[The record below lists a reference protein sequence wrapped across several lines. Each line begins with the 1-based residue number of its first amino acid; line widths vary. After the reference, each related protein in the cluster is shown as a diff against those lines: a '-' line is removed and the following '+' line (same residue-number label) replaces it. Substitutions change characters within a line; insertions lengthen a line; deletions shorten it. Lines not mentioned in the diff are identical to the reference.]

1 MTCRA
6 LDDRQDDVIADMI
19 VVIGIALAGLA
30 ALWAILMVLSGSH
43 RDDQE
48 PVVGVQRQ
56 GRTYLIPRRLLD
68 ETSASSSLGATLLSI
83 WRPLTLGVLAATL
96 LVAGLLRC
104 E

>member
-1 MTCRA
+1 M
-6 LDDRQDDVIADMI
+6 IAEMI
-19 VVIGIALAGLA
+19 VVIGIALAVIA
-30 ALWAILMVLSGSH
+30 ALWAILMVLSGPH

-56 GRTYLIPRRLLD
+56 GRTYMIPRRLL
-68 ETSASSSLGATLLSI
+68 EESSVSSSIGATLMSI